1 MPRQP
6 VKAEVPEPDREALLA
21 SASPSIFALEHQHK
35 SGAVSP
41 KWGRQ
46 CLAFAKL
53 WSQSE
58 LTIIHYAGD
67 ADKMRSRSA
76 EVAGKAHDVELRL

>member
-1 MPRQP
+1 M
-6 VKAEVPEPDREALLA
+6 AAT
-21 SASPSIFALEHQHK
+21 
-35 SGAVSP
+35 GAVSP

-53 WSQSE
+53 WSQSA
-58 LTIIHYAGD
+58 LTIIRYAGD

>member
-1 MPRQP
+1 MLELG
-6 VKAEVPEPDREALLA
+6 ATTL
-21 SASPSIFALEHQHK
+21 LEHRPK
-35 SGAVSP
+35 SGTFCQSR
-41 KWGRQ
+41 GRQ

-53 WSQSE
+53 WSQFA
-58 LTIIHYAGD
+58 LTIIHYVGD